1 MTATPPDTVM
11 LQSDLPLPKRSGK
24 VRDIYDL
31 GDRLLLVATDRV
43 SAFDVVLPTGIPD
56 KGRVLTQMSAFWFES
71 TRSVVPNHMLR
82 VIDSTQNPDLP
93 VSLGPE
99 YVGRTMLVRKAEPV
113 PLEAIVRGYLA
124 GSGWAEYQRSGSV
137 TGIRLPQGLRE
148 SDPLPQ
154 PLFTPSTKA
163 ETGHDE
169 NITFTQAVNIVGE
182 EIANQLKVRALALY
196 IFALE
201 RALASGFIIA
211 DTKFEFGLADSDEGA
226 RDTILIDEA
235 VTPDSSRF
243 WEAAAYTPGQ
253 PQPAY
258 DKQLLRDWLERSGWN
273 KGPPAPPV
281 PADVVEQL
289 RARYLSAFERLSGR
303 TLVRP

>member
-1 MTATPPDTVM
+1 M

-56 KGRVLTQMSAFWFES
+56 KGRVLTQMSAFWFDS
-71 TRSVVPNHMLR
+71 TRTVVPNHMLR

-169 NITFTQAVNIVGE
+169 NITFAQAVDIVGE
-182 EIANQLKVRALALY
+182 EIANQLKVR
-196 IFALE
+196 FA
-201 RALASGFIIA
+201 
-211 DTKFEFGLADSDEGA
+211 GA
-226 RDTILIDEA
+226 
-235 VTPDSSRF
+235 VH
-243 WEAAAYTPGQ
+243 
-253 PQPAY
+253 
-258 DKQLLRDWLERSGWN
+258 
-273 KGPPAPPV
+273 
-281 PADVVEQL
+281 L
-289 RARYLSAFERLSGR
+289 RAGAGAVLRLHHR
-303 TLVRP
+303 RHQV